1 MSQNTVTPK
10 QYHPRPLEQILDFCV
25 EFSRRMIVSGAN
37 VERVS
42 IAIERI
48 CSTYE
53 LTDLSIFLLNTYVC
67 VSAKDKY
74 GFCAARRTQIPPSAI
89 NLRQL
94 MSLNRLSYSVKEN
107 HPSPDRLRGLLEKAC
122 DLPDYPDPIVLL
134 GQVGAMSCLC
144 LIFGGWIPEVI
155 CVAIVTSL
163 AHYLLILLGIPNL
176 DKILTNAIL
185 MWISTSAVFLL
196 SRIGLTNNKPVV
208 IITALMLVIPGIP
221 LVNAARSLLSGNEMS
236 GILATLRVTVET
248 MALATGI
255 FFSLVMFGT
264 ADMLNNPMAGTITN
278 PVLMVVLSFF
288 TSFCLGVV
296 FRMRAR
302 DLWLA
307 GLGGAL
313 TRIVMISLS
322 PVCTRVVFVTVS
334 ALTASAYAEILATFQ
349 KKPSTYYAYPSII
362 PLIPGDLF
370 FLTLLGFN
378 QNNFSLMRENAFNC
392 ALTLASMSIGFA
404 LCFAVAHYIRK
415 ARL

>member
-1 MSQNTVTPK
+1 M
-10 QYHPRPLEQILDFCV
+10 
-25 EFSRRMIVSGAN
+25 
-37 VERVS
+37 
-42 IAIERI
+42 
-48 CSTYE
+48 
-53 LTDLSIFLLNTYVC
+53 
-67 VSAKDKY
+67 
-74 GFCAARRTQIPPSAI
+74 
-89 NLRQL
+89 
-94 MSLNRLSYSVKEN
+94 
-107 HPSPDRLRGLLEKAC
+107 
-122 DLPDYPDPIVLL
+122 
-134 GQVGAMSCLC
+134 
-144 LIFGGWIPEVI
+144 
-155 CVAIVTSL
+155 
-163 AHYLLILLGIPNL
+163 

-278 PVLMVVLSFF
+278 PVLMVVLSFL

-378 QNNFSLMRENAFNC
+378 QNNFSMMRENAFNC